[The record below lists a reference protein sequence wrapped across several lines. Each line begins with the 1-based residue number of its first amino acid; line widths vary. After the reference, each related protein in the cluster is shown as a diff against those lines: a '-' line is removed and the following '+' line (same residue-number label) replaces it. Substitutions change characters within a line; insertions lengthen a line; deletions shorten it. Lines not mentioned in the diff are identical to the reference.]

1 MQQSHYDTIIIG
13 AGPGGLSA
21 AFDLSQQQSV
31 LIIENDL
38 WGGTCPNRGCDP
50 KKMLYSAVETK
61 QRQESLS
68 GFGLTGNTTINW
80 PELMAFKSAYTD
92 SVPANTLA
100 GLSGSNITTVYGPAK
115 FISETE
121 ISVNDALYSADN
133 FVLATGQS
141 PVIPNITGRHFLKT
155 STDFLALKTLPEKMV
170 FIGAGYVSIELA
182 NIAAAA
188 GSEVHII
195 QHNNQIL
202 REFPTVYTNRLIDNL
217 KNSGI
222 HFHFDTTVTEVRKTD
237 IGYQLLGDNEL
248 DLTVDLA
255 ISALGRHPNVET
267 LNLPDAGVDVDS
279 HGIVVDD
286 HLTTSNEHIYTVG
299 DVISRKQ
306 PKLTPVSTF
315 EGHYVSNQLLGQ
327 STHAISYPPIPVT
340 VYASPQ
346 LSQVGVPLEQAQKD
360 PEHYEVRIQDTT
372 KWYTF
377 NRIKEPEASVTTIFD
392 KSTHLLVGA
401 VAYTTIAEEL
411 INYLTPL
418 IANKT
423 PKSAVDQLIFAY
435 PTPASDLDYYL

>member
-1 MQQSHYDTIIIG
+1 MTQSHYDTIIIG
-13 AGPGGLSA
+13 AGPGGLSV
-21 AFDLSQQQSV
+21 AFDLSQKQSV
-31 LIIENDL
+31 LIVENNL
-38 WGGTCPNRGCDP
+38 WGGTCPNYGCDP

-80 PELMAFKSAYTD
+80 PDLMAFKSSYTD
-92 SVPANTLA
+92 NVPANTLA
-100 GLSGSNITTVYGPAK
+100 GLSHSAIKTIYGAAE
-115 FISETE
+115 FVSESE
-121 ISVNDALYSADN
+121 INVNDSLYTADN
-133 FVLATGQS
+133 FVIATGQS
-141 PVIPNITGRHFLKT
+141 PVIPNIMGHRFLKT
-155 STDFLALKTLPEKMV
+155 STDFLSLKTLPAKIA

-188 GSEVHII
+188 GAEVHII

-202 REFPTVYTNRLIDNL
+202 REFPLAYTTRLVERL
-217 KNSGI
+217 KTNGI
-222 HFHFDTTVTEVRKTD
+222 HFHFDTNVTEVRESAKK
-237 IGYQLLGDNEL
+237 YQLTGDNGL

-255 ISALGRHPNVET
+255 LSALGRHPNLDT
-267 LNLPDAGVDVDS
+267 LNLSVSGVESDS
-279 HGIVVDD
+279 HGILVDD
-286 HLTTSNEHIYTVG
+286 HLATANDHIYAVG
-299 DVISRKQ
+299 DIISRKQ

-315 EGHYVSNQLLGQ
+315 EGHYVANQLLGRG
-327 STHAISYPPIPVT
+327 THAISYPQIPVT

-346 LSQVGVPLEQAQKD
+346 LSQVGIPLEQAQKD
-360 PEHYEVRIQDTT
+360 PDHYEVRTQDTT

-377 NRIKEPEASVTTIFD
+377 NRIKEPESSVTTIFD

-401 VAYTTIAEEL
+401 VAYTSIAEEL

-423 PKSAVDQLIFAY
+423 SKSDVDKLIFAY